1 MFYRIIKEFFLK
13 KVVNKGLLGYK
24 LEDSE
29 DKIKAIGILIDESD
43 FSNRELILKEL
54 NSYNLNVESIEVL
67 VFKDKIKAK
76 EIIQEP
82 FYTLKDLTLT
92 GKIEKTEVL
101 DFIEKSF
108 DLLINFYEEPKASLN
123 MIAKKS
129 KAKFKVGFSTVDKR
143 INHLIIHSEIE
154 NAKVFIAELIK
165 YLRILNKI

>member
-1 MFYRIIKEFFLK
+1 MFYKIIKEFFLK

-29 DKIKAIGILIDESD
+29 DKIKSVGILVDETD
-43 FSNRELILKEL
+43 FSNRELIKNEFE
-54 NSYNLNVESIEVL
+54 SYKLDIDSVEFL

-76 EIIQEP
+76 EVILEP
-82 FYTLKDLTLT
+82 YYTLKDFSLT
-92 GKIEKTEVL
+92 GKIEKAEVQN
-101 DFIEKSF
+101 FIEKKF

-129 KAKFKVGFSTVDKR
+129 NAKFKVGFSTVDKR